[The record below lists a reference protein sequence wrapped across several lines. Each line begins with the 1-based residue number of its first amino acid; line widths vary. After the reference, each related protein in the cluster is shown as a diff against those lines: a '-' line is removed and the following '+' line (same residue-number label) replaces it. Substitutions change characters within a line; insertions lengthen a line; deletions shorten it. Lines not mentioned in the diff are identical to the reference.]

1 MRYQRQCRS
10 NTSHLGGKWIPDGSC
25 RPLPAIIAHNGDIS
39 NGHGLGPEKG
49 GEFLQGSQEITIGV
63 IDAPALQID
72 LAALGSG
79 IWGHTEP
86 PV

>member
-1 MRYQRQCRS
+1 MG
-10 NTSHLGGKWIPDGSC
+10 TSQTDM
-25 RPLPAIIAHNGDIS
+25 
-39 NGHGLGPEKG
+39 GLAQKR

-79 IWGHTEP
+79 IWGHTERQSESARHSP
-86 PV
+86 AMAVMRGAWQ